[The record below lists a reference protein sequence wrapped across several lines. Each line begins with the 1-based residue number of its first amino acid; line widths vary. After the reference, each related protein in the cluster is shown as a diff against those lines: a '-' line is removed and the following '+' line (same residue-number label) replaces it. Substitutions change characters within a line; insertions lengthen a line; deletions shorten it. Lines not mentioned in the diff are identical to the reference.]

1 MRLNRF
7 LIISIFYLSSL
18 EGDVLFNEGFN
29 TSGVWPDG
37 WTYELSIN
45 PDTGEPFTTQNWR
58 ISTDWQDPDSGYT
71 PPGAV
76 FEYYPRLE
84 DFNLSMVTPDIDVGT
99 NNAGMVRFDI
109 ALHFYNPSN
118 ETNGMSIEYDG
129 GGGWIEILHYEI
141 GPGAGFV
148 EIDLRTESFIANI
161 DGGIL
166 KVRWRAYGTDSWFI
180 NAWVIDNV
188 RVLTLPEFSYVHI
201 ESNND
206 VDNQAAMEGDDV
218 TLSLTTEATL
228 VALPYVQMNGNEINV
243 VAQGGGSFQSLYV
256 VQDTD
261 EDGPLVFSVDFT
273 DIDGIDASTVTN
285 TTDGSRVII
294 DRTGPPP
301 FSVGDVIT
309 TGGNVFAGKWNS
321 TIRVWKWRY
330 RYLRIQLLLNS
341 IIMQGTH
348 FPLMAQTIM

>member
-1 MRLNRF
+1 MRPNRF
-7 LIISIFYLSSL
+7 LIISTLYLSSL

-99 NNAGMVRFDI
+99 NNAVMVRFDI

-129 GGGWIEILHYEI
+129 GGGWIEILSYEI

-148 EIDLRTESFIANI
+148 EIDLRTESFTANI

-166 KVRWRAYGTDSWFI
+166 KIRWRAYGTDS
-180 NAWVIDNV
+180 VSYTH
-188 RVLTLPEFSYVHI
+188 LTLPTK
-201 ESNND
+201 
-206 VDNQAAMEGDDV
+206 A
-218 TLSLTTEATL
+218 
-228 VALPYVQMNGNEINV
+228 
-243 VAQGGGSFQSLYV
+243 
-256 VQDTD
+256 
-261 EDGPLVFSVDFT
+261 
-273 DIDGIDASTVTN
+273 
-285 TTDGSRVII
+285 
-294 DRTGPPP
+294 
-301 FSVGDVIT
+301 
-309 TGGNVFAGKWNS
+309 
-321 TIRVWKWRY
+321 
-330 RYLRIQLLLNS
+330 
-341 IIMQGTH
+341 
-348 FPLMAQTIM
+348 